1 MHELLENGT
10 YENILKSTFEIFIE
24 AEVGL
29 SFKLPA
35 MFVVAPIVQEF
46 AAV

>member
-10 YENILKSTFEIFIE
+10 YENILKRTFEIFIE

-29 SFKLPA
+29 SFKLPT
-35 MFVVAPIVQEF
+35 MFVVTAVVQEF
-46 AAV
+46 ATV